1 MLKDTGFNNMKLAIA
16 SGKGG
21 TGKTTLSVALA
32 QASKTAMQLLDC
44 DVEEPNG
51 HIFIKP
57 KFTSHEQVG
66 IAIPSLDEA
75 LCTNCGKCGEI
86 CQFSA
91 IVTIVDKTM
100 IFGDM
105 CHSCGGC
112 ILVCPQKALHEQEKV
127 IGSIDSACA
136 CGRNNNIEFIKG
148 TLNIG
153 QAMAPPVI
161 RAVKKKIRLDML
173 TIIDC
178 PPGTSCPMITAV
190 TGSDFVILVTEPTPF
205 GLHDLILA
213 VETMRSM
220 ALPFGVVVNRAGS
233 GDNRVSDYCSAEN
246 IPLLLQI
253 ADDRRVAN
261 AYSRGEGLLE
271 AMPELAE
278 QLRALM
284 DKITSDVD
292 KSTKGEQ

>member
-1 MLKDTGFNNMKLAIA
+1 MRLAIA

-21 TGKTTLSVALA
+21 TGKTTLAVALA
-32 QASKTAMQLLDC
+32 QASDKAVQLLDC

-57 KFTSHEQVG
+57 QFTSSEEVT
-66 IAIPSLDEA
+66 IAIPALNET
-75 LCTNCGKCGEI
+75 LCTNCGKCGEL

-100 IFGDM
+100 IFSDM

-112 ILVCPQKALHEQEKV
+112 ILVCPQHALQEQAKP
-127 IGSIDSACA
+127 IGTIDRATG
-136 CGRNNNIEFIKG
+136 CGRNNHIEFIKG

-153 QAMAPPVI
+153 AAMSPPVI
-161 RAVKKKIRLDML
+161 RAVKKKINPDRL
-173 TIIDC
+173 TILDC

-190 TGSDFVILVTEPTPF
+190 TGSDYVILITEPTPF
-205 GLHDLILA
+205 GLHDLKLA
-213 VETMRSM
+213 VETMRVLE
-220 ALPFGVVVNRAGS
+220 LPFGVVVNRAGC
-233 GDNRVSDYCSAEN
+233 GDERVSEYCNAEQ

-253 ADDRRVAN
+253 PDERRVAN

-271 AMPELAE
+271 ALPELTP
-278 QLRALM
+278 QLRTLLE
-284 DKITSDVD
+284 KIRTRVD
-292 KSTKGEQ
+292 KNMEGDQ

>member
-1 MLKDTGFNNMKLAIA
+1 MKLAIA

-21 TGKTTLSVALA
+21 TGKTTLAVALA
-32 QASKTAMQLLDC
+32 QSSTTAVQLLDC

-57 KFTSHEQVG
+57 EFTSHEQVT
-66 IAIPSLDEA
+66 IAIPVLDET
-75 LCTNCGKCGEI
+75 LCTNCGKCGEL

-91 IVTIVDKTM
+91 IVTIVNKTM
-100 IFGDM
+100 VFSDM

-112 ILVCPQKALHEQEKV
+112 ILICPHKALQEQAKA
-127 IGSIDSACA
+127 IGSIDSAYN
-136 CGRNNNIEFIKG
+136 CGSSNKIDFIKG
-148 TLNIG
+148 TLDVG
-153 QAMAPPVI
+153 QAMSPPVI
-161 RAVKKKIRLDML
+161 RAVKKKINPEQL

-190 TGSDFVILVTEPTPF
+190 TGSDYVILVTEPTPF
-205 GLHDLILA
+205 GLHDLKLA

-233 GDNRVSDYCSAEN
+233 GDERVSDYCSAEQ

-261 AYSRGEGLLE
+261 AYSRGDGLLD
-271 AMPELAE
+271 AVPELE
-278 QLRALM
+278 EPLRILVH
-284 DKITSDVD
+284 KITCAIE
-292 KSTKGEQ
+292 KSAEGEE

>member
-1 MLKDTGFNNMKLAIA
+1 
-16 SGKGG
+16 
-21 TGKTTLSVALA
+21 
-32 QASKTAMQLLDC
+32 
-44 DVEEPNG
+44 
-51 HIFIKP
+51 
-57 KFTSHEQVG
+57 
-66 IAIPSLDEA
+66 
-75 LCTNCGKCGEI
+75 
-86 CQFSA
+86 
-91 IVTIVDKTM
+91 
-100 IFGDM
+100 
-105 CHSCGGC
+105 
-112 ILVCPQKALHEQEKV
+112 
-127 IGSIDSACA
+127 
-136 CGRNNNIEFIKG
+136 
-148 TLNIG
+148 
-153 QAMAPPVI
+153 VI

-220 ALPFGVVVNRAGS
+220 ALPFCVVVNRAGS

>member
-1 MLKDTGFNNMKLAIA
+1 MKLAIA

-21 TGKTTLSVALA
+21 TGKTTLAVALA
-32 QASKTAMQLLDC
+32 QASTSAVQLLDC

-57 KFTSHEQVG
+57 EFTSHEDVT
-66 IAIPSLDEA
+66 IAIPALDET

-91 IVTIVDKTM
+91 IVTIVNQTM
-100 IFGDM
+100 IFSDM

-112 ILVCPQKALHEQEKV
+112 ILVCPENALHEQAKG
-127 IGSIDSACA
+127 IGCIDSALG
-136 CGRNNNIEFIKG
+136 CGTNHNIDFIKG
-148 TLNIG
+148 TLDVG
-153 QAMAPPVI
+153 QAMSPPVI
-161 RAVKKKIRLDML
+161 RAVKRKISPATLAIL
-173 TIIDC
+173 DC

-205 GLHDLILA
+205 GLHDLKLA

-220 ALPFGVVVNRAGS
+220 DLPFGVVVNRAGC
-233 GDNRVSDYCSAEN
+233 GDDRVNDYCSAEQ

-253 ADDRRVAN
+253 PDDRRVAN

-271 AMPELAE
+271 AMPELAP
-278 QLRALM
+278 QLRAM
-284 DKITSDVD
+284 VQDISSKVVISAEG
-292 KSTKGEQ
+292 KQ